1 MSEVKASLVKS
12 SVMAAFARQLRA
24 WRVKKG
30 WSQVDLG
37 LQVNYSDA
45 LISGIE
51 NNHKTPTAD
60 FAARCDIAFDTPG
73 TFADLQELIAR
84 EAWPSFYGPAIQFE
98 QRAVRIHGW
107 SPIVAPGILQT
118 EDYARSVISAGL
130 PFLSAS
136 ELELR
141 VKERLKR
148 REILQRESGNPK
160 LWEVIS
166 EGALRHVIGSPD
178 IQRAQ
183 LDFLIE
189 VAETTDVVLQLLPF
203 VAHDNPG
210 TDGPIRIFDFQKDP
224 SVAYTECDGGGML
237 METPELVTTLTTKMN
252 LIRAAALSPHESLRL
267 LHTIR
272 DEIA

>member
-12 SVMAAFARQLRA
+12 SAMAAFARQLRA

-37 LQVNYSDA
+37 RRINYSDA

-60 FAARCDIAFDTPG
+60 FATRCDIAFDTPG

-98 QRAVRIHGW
+98 QRAVRIHQW
-107 SPIVAPGILQT
+107 SPLVVPGLLQT
-118 EDYARSVISAGL
+118 EDYTRSVISAGE
-130 PFLSAS
+130 PFLSTD

-141 VKERLKR
+141 VKGRM
-148 REILQRESGNPK
+148 QRQEMFRQESGRPK
-160 LWEVIS
+160 LWEVIH

-183 LDFLIE
+183 LGRLIE
-189 VAETTDVVLQLLPF
+189 AANSTDIVIQVLPF
-203 VAHDNPG
+203 SAPRHPG
-210 TDGPIRIFDFQKDP
+210 TNGPILIFDFAKEP
-224 SVAYTECDGGGML
+224 SVAYADCDGGGML
-237 METPELVTTLTTKMN
+237 VENPQLVITLTTKMN
-252 LIRAAALSPHESLRL
+252 MIRAAALSPHESLKF

-272 DEIA
+272 DETA